1 MVKKGIIFD
10 LDGTLWDT
18 TESTYNSVNQIA
30 LKHNLPK
37 VSKETIQ
44 NVFGC
49 TVREAASKYFPSI
62 KIEEALPLME
72 EVSKIKDNDLEKNG
86 GNVYAKIEETL
97 EKLKYEYEF
106 FIVSNSKHN
115 DYIKAFLISSGLK
128 EYFTAYYAA
137 GELKMTKA
145 DTILKMIKEYHL
157 DKFVYVGDT
166 IKDKEAT
173 TIANVPFIQA
183 KYGFGADLK
192 TKYYINSFDELPE
205 IIKQIF

>member
-1 MVKKGIIFD
+1 MVKKGIICD

-72 EVSKIKDNDLEKNG
+72 EVIYSSKIWIWCRFKN
-86 GNVYAKIEETL
+86 KIL
-97 EKLKYEYEF
+97 Y
-106 FIVSNSKHN
+106 
-115 DYIKAFLISSGLK
+115 
-128 EYFTAYYAA
+128 
-137 GELKMTKA
+137 
-145 DTILKMIKEYHL
+145 
-157 DKFVYVGDT
+157 
-166 IKDKEAT
+166 
-173 TIANVPFIQA
+173 
-183 KYGFGADLK
+183 
-192 TKYYINSFDELPE
+192 
-205 IIKQIF
+205 